1 MTDDEDR
8 AAMKKWLEKQLS
20 ECRQRVSTLEA
31 MIANWEE
38 PKWTEWCASLAAE
51 EKA

>member
-8 AAMKKWLEKQLS
+8 EAMKKELEKQLS
-20 ECRQRVSTLEA
+20 HYRRNVSVLEA
-31 MIANWEE
+31 LLANWEE
-38 PKWTEWCASLAAE
+38 PKWTEWCKSLE